1 MEQTESIGQTSICSV
16 WTDSVIAALSPS
28 PLNSSSGFHSSTD
41 KCGMERKFLDIFFW
55 NRDKDGTDRRN
66 FMSIKTVFAIL
77 ALMTLGL
84 LVGRFTAQPV
94 ARAQGGCT
102 VANLKGAY
110 GLAVNGF
117 FYDPFDGS
125 QGIYSSAGL
134 AIADGNGGITGTDTL
149 NLDGTPTRGRQFTG
163 TYTVNPDCTG
173 TMNLKDAKN
182 VPITNMDMVITNGG
196 KDVVMTDYDTD
207 LILNG
212 TAKLQ

>member
-1 MEQTESIGQTSICSV
+1 
-16 WTDSVIAALSPS
+16 
-28 PLNSSSGFHSSTD
+28 
-41 KCGMERKFLDIFFW
+41 
-55 NRDKDGTDRRN
+55 
-66 FMSIKTVFAIL
+66 MSIKTVFAIL
-77 ALMTLGL
+77 ALITLGL
-84 LVGRFTAQPV
+84 LIGRFTAQPV
-94 ARAQGGCT
+94 ARAQSGCT
-102 VANLKGAY
+102 LANLKGAY

-134 AIADGNGGITGTDTL
+134 VIADGNGGITGTDTL

-182 VPITNMDMVITNGG
+182 VPITNMDMVIANGG
-196 KDVVMTDYDTD
+196 KEVVMTDYDTD